1 MLYAIIVVLLLIAD
15 QGLKYWVTVH
25 VALNEGRHVL
35 IPHVLDIMNIH
46 NYGIAFSWLQNV
58 PSWVFA
64 LIAALF
70 AVVVILALRRGA
82 IHGAFGRWMAV
93 LALAG
98 AIGNCIDRVLSGY
111 VVDMLAFAFW
121 KSFPVFNLADACLVV
136 GGIAFCLYVIFHKEA
151 PVAVQQR
158 AKRRKAS
165 EQPKEA
171 KAEAGQIAAAEKKP
185 AAKRQPKPEAAPAA
199 AAKPKTAPA
208 PKKQPAAEKPAEEA
222 SAAKPKTASDGEQPA
237 EKKSAEKKPSI
248 AAVLAEKRAALQK
261 TAAAHMEKRK
271 EAEARRAA
279 EAEAEKHVAE
289 EAAAQKP
296 AAQPAASSDDP
307 FAAWD
312 RAVSE
317 QDARNK
323 AEQERKAAREAQ
335 IRADRAKRKAEAEA
349 AAAAAAP
356 AKPEPEAVP
365 VPAEKK
371 PAVDSAPTRKVAV
384 KKIEEMAA
392 KLAAKKPAEKPAEK
406 PAPVVSKPA
415 APEPVVEEEVSYD
428 LEDILAEFRDL

>member
-151 PVAVQQR
+151 PVAAQQR
-158 AKRRKAS
+158 AKRRSAS
-165 EQPKEA
+165 AQPKEA
-171 KAEAGQIAAAEKKP
+171 KAADTAEKKP
-185 AAKRQPKPEAAPAA
+185 AAKKQPKPEAAPAA
-199 AAKPKTAPA
+199 AAKSKEAPA
-208 PKKQPAAEKPAEEA
+208 PKKQPAKPAAEKAPEETPAED
-222 SAAKPKTASDGEQPA
+222 KP
-237 EKKSAEKKPSI
+237 AEKKPSI

-261 TAAAHMEKRK
+261 TAAAHIEKRK
-271 EAEARRAA
+271 EADARRAA
-279 EAEAEKHVAE
+279 EAEKQRAAE
-289 EAAAQKP
+289 EAARAEAGGRDRQAGGRRARVRRPVRRLGSRRVRAGCAQQGR
-296 AAQPAASSDDP
+296 AGAQGCARSADPRRPRQAQGRGRSRSSSR
-307 FAAWD
+307 
-312 RAVSE
+312 RAG
-317 QDARNK
+317 QAR
-323 AEQERKAAREAQ
+323 AGGRPRPCGKAARRRQRAYAQGRREEDRGNGRQARREEACGKAG
-335 IRADRAKRKAEAEA
+335 REACCEARSGLAEARRA
-349 AAAAAAP
+349 RAG
-356 AKPEPEAVP
+356 
-365 VPAEKK
+365 
-371 PAVDSAPTRKVAV
+371 RRGRGQ
-384 KKIEEMAA
+384 
-392 KLAAKKPAEKPAEK
+392 L
-406 PAPVVSKPA
+406 
-415 APEPVVEEEVSYD
+415 
-428 LEDILAEFRDL
+428 

>member
-121 KSFPVFNLADACLVV
+121 KSFPVFNLADACLVI

-151 PVAVQQR
+151 PVAAKPR
-158 AKRRKAS
+158 AKRQSAS
-165 EQPKEA
+165 AQPKEA
-171 KAEAGQIAAAEKKP
+171 KAADAAEKKP
-185 AAKRQPKPEAAPAA
+185 AAKKQPKPEAAPAA
-199 AAKPKTAPA
+199 KSKEAPA
-208 PKKQPAAEKPAEEA
+208 PKKQTAKPAAEKAPEETPVED
-222 SAAKPKTASDGEQPA
+222 KP
-237 EKKSAEKKPSI
+237 AEKKPSI

-261 TAAAHMEKRK
+261 TAAAHIEKRK
-271 EAEARRAA
+271 EADARRAA
-279 EAEAEKHVAE
+279 EAEKQRAAE
-289 EAAAQKP
+289 EAARAEAVKK
-296 AAQPAASSDDP
+296 AAAASAPASDDP

-356 AKPEPEAVP
+356 AKPEPEAAP
-365 VPAEKK
+365 APAEKQ

-406 PAPVVSKPA
+406 PAAKPAPAAPKPA
-415 APEPVVEEEVSYD
+415 APEPVAEEEVSYD

>member
-1 MLYAIIVVLLLIAD
+1 MLYAIVVVLLLIAD

-35 IPHVLDIMNIH
+35 IPKVLDVMNIH

-121 KSFPVFNLADACLVV
+121 KSFPVFNLADACLVI
-136 GGIAFCLYVIFHKEA
+136 GGIAFCLYVIFHKEEPAAEHPHTKRQNAAA
-151 PVAVQQR
+151 PQRPAARRQNAAAPAKKPAVQQR
-158 AKRRKAS
+158 S
-165 EQPKEA
+165 
-171 KAEAGQIAAAEKKP
+171 KAESVK
-185 AAKRQPKPEAAPAA
+185 APAEE
-199 AAKPKTAPA
+199 K
-208 PKKQPAAEKPAEEA
+208 PAAEKP
-222 SAAKPKTASDGEQPA
+222 
-237 EKKSAEKKPSI
+237 SI
-248 AAVLAEKRAALQK
+248 GAVLAEKRAALQNA
-261 TAAAHMEKRK
+261 AAAHIEKRK
-271 EAEARRAA
+271 EADARRAA
-279 EAEAEKHVAE
+279 EQERKAAEQPKPVAE
-289 EAAAQKP
+289 
-296 AAQPAASSDDP
+296 DDP

-317 QDARNK
+317 QDARSK

-335 IRADRAKRKAEAEA
+335 IRANREARRKAEA
-349 AAAAAAP
+349 AAAAASAPAEEKPAAPAAP
-356 AKPEPEAVP
+356 AKT
-365 VPAEKK
+365 

-392 KLAAKKPAEKPAEK
+392 KLAAKKPAEQ
-406 PAPVVSKPA
+406 PAPAAAKPVE
-415 APEPVVEEEVSYD
+415 APAPKAEEEVSYD